1 MAELVIERAFGRF
14 AMIRLPKDAP
24 LPEWFQNASGFSA
37 MVRTPDELSLMVRE
51 SDLGSGLTQVE
62 GDWVGWF
69 VCGPLAFEMVGV
81 MARLSAAL
89 AEAGIS
95 LLAVST
101 FDTDWLFVK
110 AAVQTAAERAWE
122 ASGFRVVDPGE
133 FVE

>member
-1 MAELVIERAFGRF
+1 
-14 AMIRLPKDAP
+14 
-24 LPEWFQNASGFSA
+24 
-37 MVRTPDELSLMVRE
+37 
-51 SDLGSGLTQVE
+51 
-62 GDWVGWF
+62 
-69 VCGPLAFEMVGV
+69 MVGV

-133 FVE
+133 IVE